1 MLKYVLSISSFCIY
15 WDDQLIFIF
24 RSFNVVYHIYWCV
37 CPELLPGIDPVW
49 SWYMIP
55 LTCYWIWFAS
65 ILLRIYVPI
74 FDWVTEL
81 NWTDSSRILVCSF
94 LVVSLSGLIIW
105 IILTS
110 WNKFLRVLLP
120 LNFLE
125 EFEKLLFNHSI
136 VSESLRPH
144 GLQCTRLLC
153 PSLSLRACSNSCP
166 LSQWCHPTILFSV
179 APSPPAFN
187 LSQHQCLG
195 SLRRIGVLQMLGVIH
210 RLILDF
216 SLCGGFSI
224 SLLVTG
230 QYRFSVSSWFSLGRS
245 SISRNISFSSKLSN
259 LLAYNRDSLLWSFV
273 FA

>member
-1 MLKYVLSISSFCIY
+1 MLLS
-15 WDDQLIFIF
+15 
-24 RSFNVVYHIYWCV
+24 
-37 CPELLPGIDPVW
+37 
-49 SWYMIP
+49 
-55 LTCYWIWFAS
+55 
-65 ILLRIYVPI
+65 
-74 FDWVTEL
+74 
-81 NWTDSSRILVCSF
+81 
-94 LVVSLSGLIIW
+94 
-105 IILTS
+105 
-110 WNKFLRVLLP
+110 

-125 EFEKLLFNHSI
+125 EFETLLFSHSI
-136 VSESLRPH
+136 VSESLWPH

-187 LSQHQCLG
+187 LSQHQGLG
-195 SLRRIGVLQMLGVIH
+195 SLRRIGVLLQMLGVIH
-210 RLILDF
+210 HLILDF
-216 SLCGGFSI
+216 ALCGGFSI

-259 LLAYNRDSLLWSFV
+259 LLAYNSDSLLWSFV